1 MGDDSFGQLGD
12 GFTSNSLLPEQIDP
26 SPQPALVSTLSFKTN
41 LLFEATCQFGAT
53 FYLLTSMDTKQP
65 LSQWTRVW
73 TNSITVRGT
82 NNFAATLTDALNSIA
97 ERQFYVLQSQ

>member
-1 MGDDSFGQLGD
+1 
-12 GFTSNSLLPEQIDP
+12 
-26 SPQPALVSTLSFKTN
+26 
-41 LLFEATCQFGAT
+41 
-53 FYLLTSMDTKQP
+53 MDTKQP